1 MVMSNRMKFIFTNLD
16 RIYVVFILLKII
28 IIIIIIIVILII
40 IITIIKCRGRYRT
53 PTATNTELLVM
64 LHNDRKPLSNSK
76 KSSPSD
82 GASASYM
89 PLKRLMHHL
98 TWWIGVDHAPWIPC
112 MELSPTWFLKNNCN
126 GNINQITII
135 IIITIIVTV
144 IVKTIIIIIVI
155 I

>member
-28 IIIIIIIVILII
+28 IIIIIIVILI

-53 PTATNTELLVM
+53 PTATNTELLVI
-64 LHNDRKPLSNSK
+64 LHNGRRSLSNIK
-76 KSSPSD
+76 KSPASD
-82 GASASYM
+82 AARALYM
-89 PLKRLMHHL
+89 PLKRLIHHL
-98 TWWIGVDHAPWIPC
+98 TWWIGVDHAAWIPC
-112 MELSPTWFLKNNCN
+112 LELSPTWFLKNNCN